1 MANASHDG
9 DQYDPAAHLE
19 AQKDFFRSGVLRS
32 VEYRLDLLRR
42 LREEIERREDDLLGV
57 LSRDLGKPGV
67 EAYVSEI
74 FFTRLEIKL
83 FEKSLK
89 KWASPKRVGTPF
101 FYWPARSEIR
111 YEPYGSALVVAP
123 WNYPIQLSLAPLL
136 SAVAAGNTVILKP
149 SEHAP
154 ASAALLEEIIGKVF
168 QPEHVAVVTGGVE
181 VAEKLMELPFD
192 IWFYTGS
199 EKVGRLYAGAAA
211 RHLAPAVLELGGKCP
226 CVVDTEIDMERT
238 VERIVATKFFNAGQ
252 VCLAPDFVLIPD
264 SLHDEFVERVV
275 AEMKFSYG
283 EEAGADLAR
292 IVNASHFERLRKLLP
307 ESAVRVGEDDSEDR
321 FFAPTVI
328 ANAKWEDPVM
338 EEEIFGPIL
347 PVVRYRDLDEAL
359 DLLARRPSP
368 LALYAFSKDR
378 ETLEKISSSVPSGSV
393 CFNDILKQATNL
405 NLPFGGIGQSGSGRY
420 RGEFGFRAFSYER
433 AVTRRWFCKDP
444 FFVKPPYGE
453 ELERLRKLLK

>member
-1 MANASHDG
+1 MAKALQDW
-9 DQYDPAAHLE
+9 DRYDPAAQLE
-19 AQKDFFRSGVLRS
+19 AQKEFFRSGTPRS
-32 VEYRLDLLRR
+32 VAFRLNLLRR
-42 LREEIERREDDLLGV
+42 LREEIERRENDLLEA

-83 FEKSLK
+83 FEKKLR
-89 KWASPKRVGTPF
+89 KWAKPKRVGTPF

-111 YEPYGSALVVAP
+111 YEPYGCALIVAP
-123 WNYPIQLSLAPLL
+123 WNYPVQLSLAPLL

-154 ASAALLEEIIGKVF
+154 ASAAILEEIIGAVF

-181 VAEKLMELPFD
+181 VAEKLLELPFD
-192 IWFYTGS
+192 VWFYTGS
-199 EKVGRLYAGAAA
+199 EKIGRLYAKAAA
-211 RHLAPAVLELGGKCP
+211 EHLAPAILELGGKCP

-264 SLHDEFVERVV
+264 SLHDEFIERAV
-275 AEMKFSYG
+275 AEMKSSYG
-283 EEAGADLAR
+283 VEAGTDLAR
-292 IVNASHFERLRKLLP
+292 IVNASHYDRLCELLP
-307 ESAVRVGEDDSEDR
+307 ESAIQVGGNDPEDR

-328 ANAKWEDPVM
+328 PDVEWDDPVM

-359 DLLARRPSP
+359 DILARRPSP
-368 LALYAFSKDR
+368 LALYAFSKNR
-378 ETLEKISSSVPSGSV
+378 ETLAGISASVRSGSV
-393 CFNDILKQATNL
+393 CFNDVLKQATNL
-405 NLPFGGIGQSGSGRY
+405 SLPFGGVGQSGSGRY
-420 RGEFGFRAFSYER
+420 RGEFGFRAFTYER
-433 AVTRRWFCKDP
+433 ALTRRWFCKDP